1 MISIQHEDFDLN
13 HEYLQLRDCNDGDGA
28 IVTFSGLVRDY
39 NADGS
44 VSGLFLEHYP
54 GMTEKS
60 LMDICVQARA
70 KWPLGQ
76 IRIIHRIGQ
85 LNANEQIV
93 FVGVTS
99 AHRAAAFSAA
109 EFIMDYLKTQAPIWK
124 QEHSAKGPKWV
135 EAKDSDVTA
144 ASKW

>member
-144 ASKW
+144 ANKW